1 VPAEILPR
9 PQPRP
14 PGASPEPERRLRFY
28 ASRLFIPFFQAADQ
42 GVLRPA
48 TLIPPI
54 AWRESG
60 WIAGLF
66 ALVLVAAQAGV
77 LWTALR
83 RGVLQALRLA
93 IVRLGSDLGHSVFF
107 LHSTSP
113 HPGYPQR
120 TFCLSRAWNV

>member
-1 VPAEILPR
+1 VTARRL
-9 PQPRP
+9 
-14 PGASPEPERRLRFY
+14 PGAGRRLHLQ

-42 GVLRPA
+42 GVLHLP
-48 TLIPPI
+48 TLIPLI
-54 AWRESG
+54 AWRESS

-66 ALVLVAAQAGV
+66 ALVLVATQAGV

-93 IVRLGSDLGHSVFF
+93 IVRLGSDLGPSVFP

-113 HPGYPQR
+113 HPDYPQR